1 MNPTRRERL
10 ADAGRYD
17 PSDRVR
23 AAATEVA
30 TRSRAPPPAAT
41 VPPLNTTDNRR
52 RTLVAELALL
62 FVAVVWGVNPPVIK
76 LGLQFLPPQPYN
88 LARLVVASAVAI
100 VALWLSRSHR
110 RPSRADLWKLV
121 RVSAFGFF
129 VFQLL
134 FTEGIQRTT
143 SGNASFILCLMPVSV
158 LLLNKAFGVEAI
170 TRAVVVGIAC
180 SVTGVALIVFGSAGG
195 LGISGTHLAGTLLLL
210 ASQAGYAYYTVFTR
224 ELLER
229 YSTYQVTA
237 YLMVITTVLLLAA
250 TLPDTLSVRWTEVP
264 AVAWVSVFFSGA
276 LALCVCNFL
285 WIWGTGVIGT
295 ARVAIF
301 NNVSPVFAVATAYFL
316 LGETFGLLQAAGA
329 ACVLLGV
336 TITRNRTRFSPK

>member
-1 MNPTRRERL
+1 VL
-10 ADAGRYD
+10 W
-17 PSDRVR
+17 
-23 AAATEVA
+23 
-30 TRSRAPPPAAT
+30 
-41 VPPLNTTDNRR
+41 PLFQLTTTDNRR
-52 RTLVAELALL
+52 RSLVAELTLL
-62 FVAVVWGVNPPVIK
+62 FVAIVWGVNPPVIK
-76 LGLQFLPPQPYN
+76 LGLQYLPPQPYN
-88 LARLVVASAVAI
+88 FARLVVASIVAI
-100 VALWLSRSHR
+100 IALWLSQSHR
-110 RPSRADLWKLV
+110 RPTRTDLWKLV

-134 FTEGIQRTT
+134 FTEGILRTT
-143 SGNASFILCLMPVSV
+143 SGNASFIMCLMPVSV

-180 SVTGVALIVFGSAGG
+180 SIAGVALIVFGSGG
-195 LGISGTHLAGTLLLL
+195 RFGISGTHLTGTLLLL

-229 YSTYQVTA
+229 YSTYQVAA
-237 YLMVITTVLLLAA
+237 YLIVITTALVLVA
-250 TLPDTLSVRWTEVP
+250 TLPDTLGVNWTEVP
-264 AVAWVSVFFSGA
+264 AVAWASVFFSGI

-336 TITRNRTRFSPK
+336 TITRRRVHASPG

>member
-1 MNPTRRERL
+1 L
-10 ADAGRYD
+10 
-17 PSDRVR
+17 S
-23 AAATEVA
+23 
-30 TRSRAPPPAAT
+30 
-41 VPPLNTTDNRR
+41 
-52 RTLVAELALL
+52 LL
-62 FVAVVWGVNPPVIK
+62 FVAIVWGINPPVIK
-76 LGLQFLPPQPYN
+76 LGLQFIPPQPYN
-88 LARLVVASAVAI
+88 LARLVVASVVAI

-110 RPSRADLWKLV
+110 RLTRADLWKLV

-143 SGNASFILCLMPVSV
+143 SGNASFIMCLMPVYV
-158 LLLNKAFGVEAI
+158 LLLNKVFGVEAI
-170 TRAVVVGIAC
+170 TRAVVVGIGC
-180 SVTGVALIVFGSAGG
+180 SIIGVALIVFGTGTGFS
-195 LGISGTHLAGTLLLL
+195 ISRTHLIGTLLLL
-210 ASQAGYAYYTVFTR
+210 AAQASYAYYTVFAK
-224 ELLER
+224 ELLQR

-237 YLMVITTVLLLAA
+237 YLMVFTTALLLAV
-250 TLPDTLSVRWTEVP
+250 TLPDALRVRWTEVP
-264 AVAWVSVFFSGA
+264 AVAWASVFFSGF

-336 TITRNRTRFSPK
+336 TITRNRVRFSPT